1 VATALTESSWFGED
15 VHLADVDTALARLRA
30 QAAAE
35 TASMRTSVMTHLA
48 WVPAEWAEPARAALE
63 GMAERH
69 PSRTILLFPEPA
81 AQDNR
86 IDARAEV
93 ERWEVPD
100 TDRGLVTEVV
110 ELTLRG
116 ARAQAPASI
125 VEPLLI
131 SDLPV
136 FLRWRGEPPWDA
148 PELEQLVGVT
158 DRLIVDS
165 TEWDNVPG
173 AYRQLAELFPRCVAS
188 DIAWART
195 SRWRSHLAT
204 LWPQIGEVQTVRVRG
219 TAAQAWLLC
228 GWLRS
233 RLGREEIAVE
243 HEPAEK
249 LEGVALDGEAVPLP
263 PGDPPAPSD
272 VLSDELES
280 FTPDPVYE
288 AAVLAVSSSGSSG
301 SSGSTGSSGT

>member
-1 VATALTESSWFGED
+1 VNELSWLGED
-15 VHLADVDTALARLRA
+15 VCLGDVDTALARLRA
-30 QAAAE
+30 NAAAE
-35 TASMRTSVMTHLA
+35 APSMRTSVMTHIA
-48 WVPAEWAEPARAALE
+48 WVPYGWREQARAALA
-63 GMAERH
+63 GMAELH
-69 PSRTILLFPEPA
+69 PSRTILLFPEPNA
-81 AQDNR
+81 DDNR

-116 ARAQAPASI
+116 SRAQAPASI

-136 FLRWRGEPPWDA
+136 FLRWRGEPPWGA
-148 PELEQLVGVT
+148 SELEQLVDVV

-165 TEWDNVPG
+165 TEWNDVPDS
-173 AYRQLAELFPRCVAS
+173 YRRLAELFPRCAAS

-204 LWPQIGEVQTVRVRG
+204 LWPGIGDVRTVGIRA
-219 TAAQAWLLC
+219 TTAQAWLLC

-233 RLGREEIAVE
+233 RLGREEIALE
-243 HEPAEK
+243 HDPAEK
-249 LEGVALDGEAVPLP
+249 LEGVTLDGEAVPLP
-263 PGDPPAPSD
+263 PGDPPTPSD
-272 VLSDELES
+272 VLSDELER

-288 AAVLAVSSSGSSG
+288 AAVLAATASGP
-301 SSGSTGSSGT
+301 

>member
-1 VATALTESSWFGED
+1 VATALKELFWYGED
-15 VHLADVDTALARLRA
+15 VCLADVDTALARLRA
-30 QAAAE
+30 QAAADA
-35 TASMRTSVMTHLA
+35 ASMRTSVMTHLA
-48 WVPAEWAEPARAALE
+48 WVPAAWVEPARAALE

-69 PSRTILLFPEPA
+69 PSRTILLFPEPEA
-81 AQDNR
+81 DDNR

-93 ERWEVPD
+93 ERWDVPG
-100 TDRGLVTEVV
+100 TDRRLVTEVV

-116 ARAQAPASI
+116 SRTRAPASI

-148 PELEQLVGVT
+148 PELDQLVGVT

-165 TEWDNVPG
+165 TEWEGPPDPYG
-173 AYRQLAELFPRCVAS
+173 RLTELFPRCAAS

-204 LWPQIGEVQTVRVRG
+204 LWPGIAEVRTVRVRG

-233 RLGREEIAVE
+233 RLGREEIALE
-243 HEPAEK
+243 HDPAER

-263 PGDPPAPSD
+263 PGDPPTPSD
-272 VLSDELES
+272 VLSDELER

-288 AAVLAVSSSGSSG
+288 AAVLATTAGPA
-301 SSGSTGSSGT
+301 

>member
-1 VATALTESSWFGED
+1 VATALRDLSWFGED
-15 VHLADVDTALARLRA
+15 VRLADVDTALARLRA

-35 TASMRTSVMTHLA
+35 APSMRTSVMTHIA
-48 WVPAEWAEPARAALE
+48 WVPETWVEPARAALE
-63 GMAERH
+63 GMAELH
-69 PSRTILLFPEPA
+69 PSRTILLLPERHA
-81 AQDNR
+81 DDNR

-110 ELTLRG
+110 ELELRG
-116 ARAQAPASI
+116 SRAEAPASI

-148 PELEQLVGVT
+148 PELEQLVEIA

-165 TEWDNVPG
+165 TEWEGLPDPY
-173 AYRQLAELFPRCVAS
+173 ARLAELFPRCAAS

-204 LWPQIGEVQTVRVRG
+204 LWPDIAGVQTVRVRG

-233 RLGREEIAVE
+233 RLGRDNIALEHDPEER
-243 HEPAEK
+243 
-249 LEGVALDGEAVPLP
+249 LESVALDGEPVPLP
-263 PGDPPAPSD
+263 PGDPPSPSE
-272 VLSDELES
+272 VLSDELER
-280 FTPDPVYE
+280 FTPDPIYE
-288 AAVLAVSSSGSSG
+288 AAVLAA
-301 SSGSTGSSGT
+301 TR

>member
-1 VATALTESSWFGED
+1 MATALSELDWFGED
-15 VHLADVDTALARLRA
+15 VCLADVDTALARLRA

-35 TASMRTSVMTHLA
+35 APSMRTSVMTHIA
-48 WVPAEWAEPARAALE
+48 WVPQEWVERARAALE

-69 PSRTILLFPEPA
+69 PSRTIVLFPEPGA
-81 AQDNR
+81 DDNR

-116 ARAQAPASI
+116 ARAKAPASI

-136 FLRWRGEPPWDA
+136 FLRWRGEPPWGA
-148 PELEQLVGVT
+148 QELEQLVDVA

-165 TEWDNVPG
+165 TEWDEVPTSY
-173 AYRQLAELFPRCVAS
+173 AQLAELFPRCAAS

-204 LWPQIGEVQTVRVRG
+204 LWPGLADVRTVRVRG
-219 TAAQAWLLC
+219 TAAQAWLLG

-233 RLGREEIAVE
+233 RLGREEIALE
-243 HEPAEK
+243 HDPAET
-249 LEGVALDGEAVPLP
+249 LEGVSLDGEAVPLP
-263 PGDPPAPSD
+263 PGDPPSPSD
-272 VLSDELES
+272 VLSDELER

-288 AAVLAVSSSGSSG
+288 AAVLAAVG
-301 SSGSTGSSGT
+301 

>member
-1 VATALTESSWFGED
+1 VATALNELSWFGED
-15 VHLADVDTALARLRA
+15 VTLADVDAALSRLRTEA
-30 QAAAE
+30 SAE
-35 TASMRTSVMTHLA
+35 RPSMRTSVMTHIA
-48 WVPAEWAEPARAALE
+48 WVPTGWVEQARAALE
-63 GMAERH
+63 GMAELH
-69 PSRTILLFPEPA
+69 PSRTILLLPQPHA
-81 AQDNR
+81 DDNR

-116 ARAQAPASI
+116 SRAAAPASI

-136 FLRWRGEPPWDA
+136 FLRWRGEPPWGA
-148 PELEQLVGVT
+148 QELDQLVGVT
-158 DRLIVDS
+158 DRLIVNS
-165 TEWDNVPG
+165 IEWDDVPG
-173 AYRQLAELFPRCVAS
+173 PYARLAELFPRCAAS

-204 LWPQIGEVQTVRVRG
+204 LWPAIADVRTVRVHG

-228 GWLRS
+228 GWLRA
-233 RLGREEIAVE
+233 RLGRHDIALE
-243 HEPAEK
+243 HDPAEQ
-249 LEGVALDGEAVPLP
+249 LEGVALDGEAIPLP

-272 VLSDELES
+272 VLSDELER
-280 FTPDPVYE
+280 FIPDPVYE
-288 AAVLAVSSSGSSG
+288 AAVLA
-301 SSGSTGSSGT
+301 TLD

>member
-1 VATALTESSWFGED
+1 MATALSELDWFGED
-15 VHLADVDTALARLRA
+15 VCLADVDTALARLRA

-35 TASMRTSVMTHLA
+35 APSMRTSVMAHIA
-48 WVPAEWAEPARAALE
+48 WVPPEWVERARATLE

-69 PSRTILLFPEPA
+69 QSRTIVLFPEPGA
-81 AQDNR
+81 DDNR

-100 TDRGLVTEVV
+100 TDRGLVTVVV

-136 FLRWRGEPPWDA
+136 FLRWRGEPPWGA
-148 PELEQLVGVT
+148 QELEQLVDVA

-165 TEWDNVPG
+165 TEWDEVPTSY
-173 AYRQLAELFPRCVAS
+173 AQLAELFPRCAAS

-204 LWPQIGEVQTVRVRG
+204 LWPGLADVRTVRVRG
-219 TAAQAWLLC
+219 TAAQAWLLG

-233 RLGREEIAVE
+233 RLGREEIALE
-243 HEPAEK
+243 HDPAET
-249 LEGVALDGEAVPLP
+249 LEGVSLDGEAVPLP
-263 PGDPPAPSD
+263 PGDPPSPSD
-272 VLSDELES
+272 VLSDELER

-288 AAVLAVSSSGSSG
+288 AAVLAALG
-301 SSGSTGSSGT
+301 

>member
-1 VATALTESSWFGED
+1 MATALTELSWFGED
-15 VHLADVDTALARLRA
+15 VALADVDTALARLRD

-35 TASMRTSVMTHLA
+35 GPSMRTSVMTHIA
-48 WVPAEWAEPARAALE
+48 WVPHGWREPARAALA

-69 PSRTILLFPEPA
+69 PSRTILLFPEPHA
-81 AQDNR
+81 DDNR

-125 VEPLLI
+125 VEPLLV

-136 FLRWRGEPPWDA
+136 FLRWRGEPPWGT
-148 PELEQLVGVT
+148 PELEQLIGVT

-165 TEWDNVPG
+165 TEWDDLPG
-173 AYRQLAELFPRCVAS
+173 SYRHLAELFPLCAAS

-204 LWPQIGEVQTVRVRG
+204 LWPQIAEVQSVRVRA
-219 TAAQAWLLC
+219 TAAQAWLIG

-233 RLGREEIAVE
+233 RLGREEISVE
-243 HEPAEK
+243 HDPAEK
-249 LEGVALDGEAVPLP
+249 LEGVELDGEAVPLP

-272 VLSDELES
+272 VLSDELER

-288 AAVLAVSSSGSSG
+288 AAVLAA
-301 SSGSTGSSGT
+301 TG

>member
-1 VATALTESSWFGED
+1 VATALKPLDWSGED
-15 VHLADVDTALARLRA
+15 VCLADVETALARLRA
-30 QAAAE
+30 QMAADAP
-35 TASMRTSVMTHLA
+35 SMRTSVMTHIA
-48 WVPAEWAEPARAALE
+48 WVPYGWREPARAALE

-69 PSRTILLFPEPA
+69 PSRTILLFPEPNA
-81 AQDNR
+81 DDNR

-93 ERWEVPD
+93 ERWAVPD

-116 ARAQAPASI
+116 ARAEAPASI

-136 FLRWRGEPPWDA
+136 FVRWRGEPPWGTA
-148 PELEQLVGVT
+148 ELEQLVDVT

-165 TEWDNVPG
+165 TEWDDVPE
-173 AYRQLAELFPRCVAS
+173 AYLRLAELFSRCAAS

-195 SRWRSHLAT
+195 SRWREHLAT
-204 LWPQIGEVQTVRVRG
+204 LWPGIADVRAARVRG

-233 RLGREEIAVE
+233 RLGREDIALE
-243 HEPAEK
+243 HEPAER

-263 PGDPPAPSD
+263 PGEPPAPSD
-272 VLSDELES
+272 VLSDELER
-280 FTPDPVYE
+280 FTPDPIYE
-288 AAVLAVSSSGSSG
+288 AAVLATSGATAG
-301 SSGSTGSSGT
+301 

>member
-1 VATALTESSWFGED
+1 
-15 VHLADVDTALARLRA
+15 
-30 QAAAE
+30 
-35 TASMRTSVMTHLA
+35 
-48 WVPAEWAEPARAALE
+48 
-63 GMAERH
+63 MAERH
-69 PSRTILLFPEPA
+69 PSRTIVLFPERNA
-81 AQDNR
+81 DDNR

-116 ARAQAPASI
+116 ARAEAPASI

-136 FLRWRGEPPWDA
+136 FVRWRGEPPWGTT
-148 PELEQLVGVT
+148 ELDQLIDVT

-165 TEWDNVPG
+165 TEWDGDGLPQ
-173 AYRQLAELFPRCVAS
+173 AYARLAELFPRCAAS

-195 SRWRSHLAT
+195 SRWREHLAT
-204 LWPQIGEVQTVRVRG
+204 LWPGIADVRTVRVHG

-233 RLGREEIAVE
+233 RLGRDDIALE
-243 HEPAEK
+243 HENADR
-249 LEGVALDGEAVPLP
+249 LEGVALDGEPVPLP
-263 PGDPPAPSD
+263 AGEPPTPSD
-272 VLSDELES
+272 VLSDELER
-280 FTPDPVYE
+280 FTPDPIYE
-288 AAVLAVSSSGSSG
+288 AAVLATDGGATS
-301 SSGSTGSSGT
+301 

>member
-1 VATALTESSWFGED
+1 MASTLKDLTWFGED
-15 VHLADVDTALARLRA
+15 VSLGDVDTALARLRA

-35 TASMRTSVMTHLA
+35 SASMRTSVMTHLA

-63 GMAERH
+63 GMAELH
-69 PSRTILLFPEPA
+69 PSRTILLFPEPDA
-81 AQDNR
+81 ADNR
-86 IDARAEV
+86 IDAQAEV
-93 ERWEVPD
+93 QRWEVPD

-116 ARAQAPASI
+116 SRASAPSSI

-136 FLRWRGEPPWDA
+136 FLRWRGEPRWGSS
-148 PELEQLVGVT
+148 ELDQLVAVA

-165 TEWDNVPG
+165 TEWDSVPDS
-173 AYRQLAELFPRCVAS
+173 YPRLAELFPRCAAS

-204 LWPQIGEVQTVRVRG
+204 LWPGVADVRTIRVRG
-219 TAAQAWLLC
+219 TAAQAWLLW

-233 RLGREEIAVE
+233 RLERKEIALE
-243 HEPAEK
+243 HDPAER
-249 LEGVALDGEAVPLP
+249 LEGVSLDGEAVPLP
-263 PGDPPAPSD
+263 PGDPPAPSE
-272 VLSDELES
+272 VLSDELER

-288 AAVLAVSSSGSSG
+288 AAVHAAASPDADA
-301 SSGSTGSSGT
+301 

>member
-1 VATALTESSWFGED
+1 VATALSQLAWHGED
-15 VHLADVDTALARLRA
+15 VCLADVDTALARLRA
-30 QAAAE
+30 DAAADGP
-35 TASMRTSVMTHLA
+35 SMRTSVMTHLA
-48 WVPAEWAEPARAALE
+48 WVPPAWIDRARAALE

-69 PSRTILLFPEPA
+69 PSRTILLFPEPEA
-81 AQDNR
+81 ADDR

-100 TDRGLVTEVV
+100 TNRRLVTEVV
-110 ELTLRG
+110 ELTLQG
-116 ARAQAPASI
+116 TRANAPASI

-136 FLRWRGEPPWDA
+136 FLRWRGEPPWGA

-165 TEWDNVPG
+165 NEWEGLPDP
-173 AYRQLAELFPRCVAS
+173 YRQLAELFPRCAAS
-188 DIAWART
+188 DIAWSRT

-204 LWPQIGEVQTVRVRG
+204 LWPEIADVRSVRIRG

-233 RLGREEIAVE
+233 RLGREEIELE
-243 HEPAEK
+243 HDPAER

-272 VLSDELES
+272 VLSDELER

-288 AAVLAVSSSGSSG
+288 AAVLAAVG
-301 SSGSTGSSGT
+301 

>member
-1 VATALTESSWFGED
+1 
-15 VHLADVDTALARLRA
+15 
-30 QAAAE
+30 
-35 TASMRTSVMTHLA
+35 
-48 WVPAEWAEPARAALE
+48 
-63 GMAERH
+63 MAELH
-69 PSRTILLFPEPA
+69 PSRTIILFPEPNA
-81 AQDNR
+81 DDNR

-116 ARAQAPASI
+116 SRAGAPASI

-136 FLRWRGEPPWDA
+136 FLRWRGEPPWGA
-148 PELEQLVGVT
+148 TELDQLVAIT

-165 TEWDNVPG
+165 TEWADLPG
-173 AYRQLAELFPRCVAS
+173 SYSRLAELFPRCATS

-204 LWPQIGEVQTVRVRG
+204 LWPGIAGVETIRVRG

-233 RLGREEIAVE
+233 RLEDEIGLE
-243 HEPAEK
+243 HESAEK
-249 LEGVALDGEAVPLP
+249 LEAVALDGEAVSLP
-263 PGDPPAPSD
+263 PGDPPTPSD
-272 VLSDELES
+272 VLSDELER

-288 AAVLAVSSSGSSG
+288 AAVLAAAA
-301 SSGSTGSSGT
+301 

>member
-1 VATALTESSWFGED
+1 MATALTELDWYGED
-15 VHLADVDTALARLRA
+15 VRLAEVDTALARLRA
-30 QAAAE
+30 QAATEA
-35 TASMRTSVMTHLA
+35 ASMRTSVMTHLA
-48 WVPAEWAEPARAALE
+48 WVPAAWVEPARAALE
-63 GMAERH
+63 GMAELH
-69 PSRTILLFPEPA
+69 PSRTILLLPEPDA
-81 AQDNR
+81 PDNR

-100 TDRGLVTEVV
+100 TDRRLVTEVV

-116 ARAQAPASI
+116 ARTKAPASV

-136 FLRWRGEPPWDA
+136 FLRWRGEPPWGA
-148 PELEQLVGVT
+148 PELEQLVDVT

-165 TEWDNVPG
+165 TEWDDVPDS
-173 AYRQLAELFPRCVAS
+173 YHRLAELFPRCATS

-204 LWPQIGEVQTVRVRG
+204 LWPGLADVQTLRVRA

-233 RLGREEIAVE
+233 RLGREEIALE
-243 HEPAEK
+243 HDPAET

-272 VLSDELES
+272 VLSDELER

-288 AAVLAVSSSGSSG
+288 AAVLAA
-301 SSGSTGSSGT
+301 TD

>member
-1 VATALTESSWFGED
+1 MATALSELSWFGED
-15 VHLADVDTALARLRA
+15 VCLADVDTALARLRA

-35 TASMRTSVMTHLA
+35 AASMRTSVMTHLA

-69 PSRTILLFPEPA
+69 PSRTIVLFPEPDA
-81 AQDNR
+81 SDNR

-93 ERWEVPD
+93 ESWEVPD
-100 TDRGLVTEVV
+100 TDRRLVTEVV

-116 ARAQAPASI
+116 SRAKAPASI

-136 FLRWRGEPPWDA
+136 FLRWRGEPSWGA
-148 PELEQLVGVT
+148 PELEQLVDVT
-158 DRLIVDS
+158 NRLIVDS
-165 TEWDNVPG
+165 TEWDDVPDP
-173 AYRQLAELFPRCVAS
+173 YRRLAELFPRCATS

-195 SRWRSHLAT
+195 SRWRTHLAT
-204 LWPQIGEVQTVRVRG
+204 LWPGLADVRTVRVRG
-219 TAAQAWLLC
+219 TAAQAWLLG

-243 HEPAEK
+243 HDPAEK
-249 LEGVALDGEAVPLP
+249 LEGVTLDGEAVPLP

-272 VLSDELES
+272 VLSDELERY
-280 FTPDPVYE
+280 TPDPVYE
-288 AAVLAVSSSGSSG
+288 AAVLAA
-301 SSGSTGSSGT
+301 TG